1 MIVRRAELS
10 DIPAV
15 AALERAEFPDGADEG
30 MLARLWETDGGVI
43 LAAEEGNDLL
53 GYVWARFVLDEGDIG
68 NVAVAPDSRRRGIG
82 AALLKALFAESERRG
97 AAVLQ
102 LEVRE
107 SNLAARRLYEKNGFE
122 IVGKRK
128 NYYEKPAEDAIL
140 MSKFFQ
146 KEAEKRNADIIRG
159 IHVRR
164 DRRRRDRKWTK
175 GAHRPDLLAGR
186 PARRIRRRRAGNRV
200 AQPCGG
206 HLAAG

>member
-1 MIVRRAELS
+1 MIVRKATLS

-30 MLARLWETDGGVI
+30 MLTRLWKTDGGVI
-43 LAAEEGNDLL
+43 LAAGERDALL
-53 GYVWARFVLDEGDIG
+53 GYVWARFVLDEGEIG
-68 NVAVAPDSRRRGIG
+68 NIAVAPERRRCGVG
-82 AALLKALFAESERRG
+82 AALLGALFAESERRG
-97 AAVLQ
+97 AAVLR

-146 KEAEKRNADIIRG
+146 KEAE
-159 IHVRR
+159 
-164 DRRRRDRKWTK
+164 
-175 GAHRPDLLAGR
+175 
-186 PARRIRRRRAGNRV
+186 
-200 AQPCGG
+200 
-206 HLAAG
+206 

>member
-10 DIPAV
+10 DVPAA

-107 SNLAARRLYEKNGFE
+107 SNTLAIALYRSFGFVPVGLRPRYYQDPMKKTALRSWENEKTTMKNRRKMLF
-122 IVGKRK
+122 
-128 NYYEKPAEDAIL
+128 
-140 MSKFFQ
+140 
-146 KEAEKRNADIIRG
+146 
-159 IHVRR
+159 
-164 DRRRRDRKWTK
+164 
-175 GAHRPDLLAGR
+175 
-186 PARRIRRRRAGNRV
+186 
-200 AQPCGG
+200 
-206 HLAAG
+206 

>member
-15 AALERAEFPDGADEG
+15 AALERAEFPDGADEA

-43 LAAEEGNDLL
+43 LIAEEGGDLL

-107 SNLAARRLYEKNGFE
+107 SNAPAIALYTGAGFAP
-122 IVGKRK
+122 VGKRK
-128 NYYEKPAEDAIL
+128 NFYSNPTENAVL
-140 MSKFFQ
+140 MTISL
-146 KEAEKRNADIIRG
+146 I
-159 IHVRR
+159 
-164 DRRRRDRKWTK
+164 
-175 GAHRPDLLAGR
+175 
-186 PARRIRRRRAGNRV
+186 
-200 AQPCGG
+200 
-206 HLAAG
+206 